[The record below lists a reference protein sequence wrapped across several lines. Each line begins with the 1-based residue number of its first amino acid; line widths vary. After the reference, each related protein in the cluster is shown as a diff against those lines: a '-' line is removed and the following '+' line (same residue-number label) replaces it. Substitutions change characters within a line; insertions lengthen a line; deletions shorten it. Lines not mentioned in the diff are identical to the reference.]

1 MTWWILFPP
10 GFHYFK
16 NPKRFVILCSNLK
29 FSVTQPPL
37 FFWHNNR
44 IYQVNKLSYQNQFFE
59 HYFKKPVECPIPFTK
74 CTYLSIPLRSPCT
87 HLLKVLNLDKPL
99 AILNTV
105 LTFGAGSSKAS
116 SLLIWAPRDSIM
128 NHGWMDLIHVER
140 ILTISSR

>member
-16 NPKRFVILCSNLK
+16 RFVILCYNLK
-29 FSVTQPPL
+29 FSVRNLSCFFDIKNPRRKENLQSQYTILSEPIFKILKNLWSAPFPL
-37 FFWHNNR
+37 
-44 IYQVNKLSYQNQFFE
+44 QNAHIF
-59 HYFKKPVECPIPFTK
+59 
-74 CTYLSIPLRSPCT
+74 
-87 HLLKVLNLDKPL
+87 KVLNLDKPL
-99 AILNTV
+99 AILTTV